1 MVQQGQAGQLLASL
15 PAATRGQA
23 AAALRPAFAA
33 GVNDLLLVTG
43 ALAFAG
49 ALCALLLIRS
59 RAPSG
64 SKQSVRAGRTEP
76 EGVPQAA
83 GDTGADAVSPVRS
96 A

>member
-1 MVQQGQAGQLLASL
+1 MVQRGQAGQLLASL
-15 PAATRGQA
+15 PAATRGQV
-23 AAALRPAFAA
+23 AAALRSALEA

-43 ALAFAG
+43 ALALAG

-64 SKQSVRAGRTEP
+64 QQSVRAGRT
-76 EGVPQAA
+76 GPQ
-83 GDTGADAVSPVRS
+83 GVSPVAAETGAGAASPARS